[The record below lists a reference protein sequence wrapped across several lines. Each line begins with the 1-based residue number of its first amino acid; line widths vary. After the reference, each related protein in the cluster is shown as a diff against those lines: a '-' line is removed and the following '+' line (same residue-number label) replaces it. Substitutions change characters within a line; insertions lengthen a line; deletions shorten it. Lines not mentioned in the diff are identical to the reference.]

1 MRNMLAA
8 VGPLF
13 ASQMFHNR
21 EPIFIRRASRR
32 QSADERHSSSTV
44 GSQYAGLLMALIATL
59 LTPIPFILFKW
70 GPTLRKRSK
79 VASQYT
85 D

>member
-13 ASQMFHNR
+13 ASQMFHNS
-21 EPIFIRRASRR
+21 ESFLMKTLLNTMLLIGLFDRA
-32 QSADERHSSSTV
+32 AV